1 MNYVL
6 LLASIKTRTGQ
17 VRHIIHT
24 RQILTYHFKELE
36 CNEEIH
42 FSYFYFKDDCASSSR
57 EYT

>member
-24 RQILTYHFKELE
+24 YHFKELE

-42 FSYFYFKDDCASSSR
+42 FP
-57 EYT
+57 

>member
-24 RQILTYHFKELE
+24 RQILIYHFKELE

-42 FSYFYFKDDCASSSR
+42 FP
-57 EYT
+57 

>member
-42 FSYFYFKDDCASSSR
+42 FP
-57 EYT
+57 